1 MKNAHPIV
9 NATASGPV
17 GPDSTSLDESA
28 EPVIRLKVQKPLH
41 WEWELTTSADAL
53 PVIQLLDKDGRL
65 LVETTGRTAQRARGS
80 FKEGLRS
87 HEQFSVDESGTSS
100 RSKTEQTSSPST
112 SSASTCVATVI
123 QGNRNIDGFSSKFG
137 TCNFAPR
144 KSRSDINIKENRGS
158 KGKRHSSE
166 DPKTRKTKSEK
177 NVGEGVGFKNYSA
190 GDYLRQ
196 QIMDDLRTRSTIGKT
211 TEEIAK
217 NRCRKVKAYLRS
229 RSENLLSLVRE
240 EECSGGIED
249 RVEIGSRGRNL
260 ESRDLKRSDT
270 VDLETKRSS
279 RDSEA
284 MKPYLRTRSTMLW
297 NEPATMTNSE
307 TNEVERVVRKIK
319 DDMNE
324 EELVRIRA
332 FLREKIQ
339 RRMNMEQA
347 LVRAAVPETL
357 GNAGI
362 RKRYSDYVHE
372 GDRRNYRTRKVR
384 SETNILRFDPE
395 VLARERLKASKQ
407 SEKEKPTTSC
417 KESSEDSLFQRQLRN
432 YRRSRSEV
440 LREPSDNQPGQDDR
454 SQPQLKRQS
463 SSVERKKIYRK
474 TKSDV
479 LLGQAAAAAIN
490 ADNEQQF
497 KDLGNPPRRIKS
509 QENVER
515 SWREYKERKRSERL
529 HRGTGR
535 EVPEEDDF
543 MNKPRWKDLQ
553 RDLCSSRNC
562 KVCQNLRN
570 CVDPLHERDEKRISR
585 QEAEAAPTARR
596 DTVAKVPEDETSSNN
611 SGSRPGTSLQEN
623 YLLMDERD
631 TNGLRSPIV
640 GKIRA
645 KNRDDEIGINSPDFG
660 YNTILPK
667 SVLKDYR
674 ELYARS
680 NVKKSDT
687 FKIVDGSENPEEHTD
702 DCNSTINGSDGDLGY
717 LNGVGSLANKSNE
730 DITRDYFKRVY
741 ELLKRRQEEAR
752 RVANGSHEI
761 PTQGD
766 SSSSNYVE
774 EVQRRKHR
782 RRRKDK
788 SPQGEEVV
796 TVPSTSSTQEGWK
809 VQRLSVNGDSQ
820 QQSSNRR
827 RSCSNRSQL
836 QPVPV
841 SGGKRNRPAPPPPS
855 QPVSCRVSAKDQV
868 DSYFVDWPNKENT
881 PGNAVNRCED
891 NHQANHVF
899 GTIDESTMGSNLS
912 RHSGKGLTGRR
923 TQSSGNL
930 CDPKG
935 KLNSMGKILVP
946 CSSAQ
951 RERYKFC
958 GSLPNHLD
966 DKDDDQRDNNNM
978 SETSGSFGGTLP
990 HKKRS
995 LGVHFSDSGP
1005 TGTLD
1010 LVKHRSQDSL
1020 DENDPWRYQQ
1030 SDLDLV
1036 RCRHGNFDSVK
1047 RNRSADTVLVDS
1059 GRRYGRGV
1067 SSEDRCQRNSD
1078 LDLVGTLPK
1087 RKQDA
1092 RNSSGRSL
1100 GSNSSSSQ
1108 PCIVNTATAN
1118 VAAHVDDDDLLM
1130 KLMHKPDCEL
1140 LKHRQQFGKC
1150 PDLKLNKLMSGEP
1163 QDQGYA
1169 SERSPEDEHPPSLPG
1184 QPFPNVTPEN
1194 TFRVILQKSSRGLG
1208 LSVSGGGTA
1217 GPVRVKRLF
1226 PQQPAAMS
1234 NKLQIGDILL
1244 AANGVPLTGLT
1255 NYEALEVL
1263 RTTPSTVELVVC
1275 RLPGDSNVTPPGAPP
1290 PPPARRE
1297 PSSLRL
1303 LNPLPP
1309 LQIEPCGEFDIEMT
1323 KVGGSLGFTLRKVDS
1338 SALGHYVRALVREP
1352 ALSDGRIQPGDK
1364 IVAVDG
1370 APLSPMSH
1378 EEAVQLLR
1386 QCGPTVKLRLYR
1398 DLAQTP
1404 VSALSPTE
1412 PDHPLRPPRTSL
1424 RQEAVDML
1432 CDLAVRKLSP
1442 GTSSG
1447 SSSCKQQSPGASCN
1461 SPRRLRRLATRT
1473 PTAEMDQEISES
1485 KLHDVRTSSS
1495 TASQAETTSDS
1506 DQCSVRTQITNSQ
1519 ANTPATDIIIDPPP
1533 LYVVC
1538 DDDGDGDGDGTS
1550 RMTPCN
1556 ATVARPRF
1564 LDLSAPQGKP
1574 HFQFCSVDS
1583 DGEYPGE
1590 DVILAEAERSRL
1602 AEPSYNDDR
1611 SVTVLSS
1618 DEHDNDLPSEPAS
1631 MPPVLSSTSS
1641 TSTAAFSY
1649 KNPAYQSAN
1658 PACGGAVSDPAVPKS
1673 KATHSS
1679 DQDIPGKILGTDD
1692 PAGSKGLLKWKGV
1705 MFAPNDEVDQAA
1717 DHDQVDAGRDTT
1729 DSVVGA
1735 EDVKQDSEVFM
1746 VELTRGWNSRLGFS
1760 LQPEGNRT
1768 VISVVHPDSV
1778 AAKDGRLK
1786 QGDVLLMV
1794 NEESVEHM
1802 STADI
1807 IDLLRKIR
1815 GSIGITV
1822 MRKSKRENV
1831 T

>member
-9 NATASGPV
+9 RATTSSPV
-17 GPDSTSLDESA
+17 DRDSTGPGSESA
-28 EPVIRLKVQKPLH
+28 EPIIRLKLQKPLH

-80 FKEGLRS
+80 FKKGLKT
-87 HEQFSVDESGTSS
+87 HEQFPVDESRVNSTS
-100 RSKTEQTSSPST
+100 KEQTSSTPSV
-112 SSASTCVATVI
+112 SSTASLVTTPLPI
-123 QGNRNIDGFSSKFG
+123 NRNIDGFSTKFG
-137 TCNFAPR
+137 TCSFAPR
-144 KSRSDINIKENRGS
+144 KSRSDVNIKERRS
-158 KGKRHSSE
+158 KKRHLPALE
-166 DPKTRKTKSEK
+166 DSTMKTKIER
-177 NVGEGVGFKNYSA
+177 NVEGASAGNKKYSA

-196 QIMDDLRTRSTIGKT
+196 QIMNDLRTRNTIGRT
-211 TEEIAK
+211 PEEIAK
-217 NRCRKVKAYLRS
+217 DRCKKVKAYLRS
-229 RSENLLSLVRE
+229 QSETLLSLVRE
-240 EECSGGIED
+240 EEYDEYETKD
-249 RVEIGSRGRNL
+249 TRIGSSEKSPG
-260 ESRDLKRSDT
+260 SRSSNKSDT
-270 VDLETKRSS
+270 LN
-279 RDSEA
+279 SEEKNPNGGDKKT
-284 MKPYLRTRSTMLW
+284 KPYLRTRSTIIPTEDSTKNNFKP
-297 NEPATMTNSE
+297 NEGDRT
-307 TNEVERVVRKIK
+307 VCGQIK
-319 DDMNE
+319 NDMNE
-324 EELVRIRA
+324 EELTKIRT

-347 LVRAAVPETL
+347 RSRSAVNTDIPESVE
-357 GNAGI
+357 NARI
-362 RKRYSDYVHE
+362 RKRYSDYNY
-372 GDRRNYRTRKVR
+372 DRENYRTRKVR
-384 SETNILRFDPE
+384 SETSILRFDPE
-395 VLARERLKASKQ
+395 MLEREKLKLDKQ
-407 SEKEKPTTSC
+407 VEMEKSTNCREL
-417 KESSEDSLFQRQLRN
+417 EDSQLQRQPRN
-432 YRRSRSEV
+432 YRRSRSEALV
-440 LREPSDNQPGQDDR
+440 EALELNNRPKSQVKRE
-454 SQPQLKRQS
+454 S
-463 SSVERKKIYRK
+463 SSLDRRKFYCK
-474 TKSDV
+474 TKNDILQRQEEAMPAVSV
-479 LLGQAAAAAIN
+479 ENLPN
-490 ADNEQQF
+490 S
-497 KDLGNPPRRIKS
+497 PRRMKS

-515 SWREYKERKRSERL
+515 SWREYKERKRSEKYR
-529 HRGTGR
+529 R
-535 EVPEEDDF
+535 ESERELPEEDF
-543 MNKPRWKDLQ
+543 MSKPRWKDLQ

-562 KVCQNLRN
+562 KICQNLKN
-570 CVDPLHERDEKRISR
+570 CVNPLDEKSR
-585 QEAEAAPTARR
+585 EKSEELLMGKKAANFL
-596 DTVAKVPEDETSSNN
+596 EDKTSTN
-611 SGSRPGTSLQEN
+611 RPDTSLQEN
-623 YLLMDERD
+623 YLLLEKKNADCSQSSIIPEIQ
-631 TNGLRSPIV
+631 L
-640 GKIRA
+640 
-645 KNRDDEIGINSPDFG
+645 KNRDNNIGSVSALNINSSN
-660 YNTILPK
+660 YEHNMNSSK
-667 SVLKDYR
+667 SAFKNYR
-674 ELYARS
+674 ELYPRS

-687 FKIVDGSENPEEHTD
+687 FKIVDGSEELKEHV
-702 DCNSTINGSDGDLGY
+702 NGSDMKINDGNGSDSDFGY
-717 LNGVGSLANKSNE
+717 LNGEGSLANKSNE
-730 DITRDYFKRVY
+730 DITKDYFKRVY
-741 ELLKRRQEEAR
+741 ELLKKRQEEMRKSANEAR
-752 RVANGSHEI
+752 EFPGRE
-761 PTQGD
+761 D

-774 EVQRRKHR
+774 EIQKKRHRRKK
-782 RRRKDK
+782 KDK
-788 SPQGEEVV
+788 NSQGEEVV
-796 TVPSTSSTQEGWK
+796 TVPSTSNDQESWK
-809 VQRLSVNGDSQ
+809 VQRISVNGESP
-820 QQSSNRR
+820 QSSNRR
-827 RSCSNRSQL
+827 RGYSRSQL
-836 QPVPV
+836 QPVV
-841 SGGKRNRPAPPPPS
+841 SGGKRNRLASSPPT
-855 QPVSCRVSAKDQV
+855 QPISYRVNVKDQL
-868 DSYFVDWPNKENT
+868 DKYFDWPNKENT
-881 PGNAVNRCED
+881 PGNAINRRED
-891 NHQANHVF
+891 DQRQANRVQE
-899 GTIDESTMGSNLS
+899 IEESTMGSNLS
-912 RHSGKGLTGRR
+912 RHNGKGLTGRR

-930 CDPKG
+930 CEPKG

-966 DKDDDQRDNNNM
+966 DKDVLDDDQRDNNNIM
-978 SETSGSFGGTLP
+978 SDTIGGNFGGTLP

-995 LGVHFSDSGP
+995 LGVHFSDSEP

-1010 LVKHRSQDSL
+1010 LVKHRSQDSF

-1047 RNRSADTVLVDS
+1047 RNRSADTVVVDS
-1059 GRRYGRGV
+1059 GRKYGRSV
-1067 SSEDRCQRNSD
+1067 ALEDRCHRNSD

-1100 GSNSSSSQ
+1100 ESNSSSQ
-1108 PCIVNTATAN
+1108 PCIVNATDN
-1118 VAAHVDDDDLLM
+1118 DDLLM
-1130 KLMHKPDCEL
+1130 KIVHKPDCEL

-1150 PDLKLNKLMSGEP
+1150 VDLKLSKLTSGEP

-1184 QPFPNVTPEN
+1184 QPFPSVTPES
-1194 TFRVILQKSSRGLG
+1194 TFRVTLQKSSRGLG

-1226 PQQPAAMS
+1226 PQQPAALS
-1234 NKLQIGDILL
+1234 NKLQTGDILL
-1244 AANGVPLTGLT
+1244 AANGIPLTGLT

-1263 RTTPSTVELVVC
+1263 RTTPNTVELVVC

-1323 KVGGSLGFTLRKVDS
+1323 KVGGSLGFTLRKADS

-1352 ALSDGRIQPGDK
+1352 ALSDGRIRPGDK
-1364 IVAVDG
+1364 IVAVDD

-1447 SSSCKQQSPGASCN
+1447 SSICKQQSPGASCN

-1473 PTAEMDQEISES
+1473 STAETNQETPES
-1485 KLHDVRTSSS
+1485 KLHDVQTTSS
-1495 TASQAETTSDS
+1495 TASQAETASDS
-1506 DQCSVRTQITNSQ
+1506 DQCSVKTQITNSQ
-1519 ANTPATDIIIDPPP
+1519 ANTPATDIIDPPP
-1533 LYVVC
+1533 LYDIY
-1538 DDDGDGDGDGTS
+1538 DDNDDEMSKPGS
-1550 RMTPCN
+1550 NN
-1556 ATVARPRF
+1556 AAAERPSF
-1564 LDLSAPQGKP
+1564 LDLTAPQGKP

-1583 DGEYPGE
+1583 DSEYPGDS
-1590 DVILAEAERSRL
+1590 DVILAEAERGRL
-1602 AEPSYNDDR
+1602 AEPNYSNDR
-1611 SVTVLSS
+1611 SVTVMSS

-1631 MPPVLSSTSS
+1631 MPPMLSSTSS

-1649 KNPAYQSAN
+1649 NNPAYQSAN
-1658 PACGGAVSDPAVPKS
+1658 PACGSAVSDPAGPKN
-1673 KATHSS
+1673 KTTHSS

-1692 PAGSKGLLKWKGV
+1692 PGGSKGLLKWKGV
-1705 MFAPNDEVDQAA
+1705 MFAPNDEVDTE
-1717 DHDQVDAGRDTT
+1717 HDPEEAGKDTT
-1729 DSVVGA
+1729 DSVALA
-1735 EDVKQDSEVFM
+1735 EDLEQGSEVFM

-1760 LQPEGNRT
+1760 LQPEGNCT

-1778 AAKDGRLK
+1778 AAKDGRLR

-1822 MRKSKRENV
+1822 MRRSKRDNI

>member
-1 MKNAHPIV
+1 MKNAHPTV
-9 NATASGPV
+9 SATTSSPV
-17 GPDSTSLDESA
+17 GPDSTELAESA
-28 EPVIRLKVQKPLH
+28 EPIIRLKLQKPLH

-80 FKEGLRS
+80 FKEGLRT
-87 HEQFSVDESGTSS
+87 HEQFPVDESRASS
-100 RSKTEQTSSPST
+100 RSKEQTSSPST
-112 SSASTCVATVI
+112 SSTASSFVVTPF
-123 QGNRNIDGFSSKFG
+123 QSNRNIDGFSSKFG

-144 KSRSDINIKENRGS
+144 KSRSDISINKEGRGR
-158 KGKRHSSE
+158 KRHSSTVE
-166 DPKTRKTKSEK
+166 DPTMKAKLER
-177 NVGEGVGFKNYSA
+177 NVEEAATEFKRYSV

-196 QIMDDLRTRSTIGKT
+196 QIMNDLCTSRNTIGRT
-211 TEEIAK
+211 ADEIAK
-217 NRCRKVKAYLRS
+217 DRCRKVKAYLRS
-229 RSENLLSLVRE
+229 QSESLLSLVRE
-240 EECSGGIED
+240 EECSGGET
-249 RVEIGSRGRNL
+249 VGPTERNL
-260 ESRDLKRSDT
+260 GGCDSKRNNT
-270 VDLETKRSS
+270 VNNSEETKNSNEENKRARS
-279 RDSEA
+279 
-284 MKPYLRTRSTMLW
+284 YLRTRSALIPTENSAKESARP
-297 NEPATMTNSE
+297 NEENG
-307 TNEVERVVRKIK
+307 VIRRIK
-319 DDMNE
+319 DDTKE
-324 EELVRIRA
+324 EELARTRA
-332 FLREKIQ
+332 YLREKIQ

-347 LVRAAVPETL
+347 RSRLTVRPGVPDAEIEKS
-357 GNAGI
+357 GI
-362 RKRYSDYVHE
+362 RKRYSDYSHE
-372 GDRRNYRTRKVR
+372 ENQKNYRTRKVR
-384 SETNILRFDPE
+384 SETSILRFNPE
-395 VLARERLKASKQ
+395 VIEREKLKSNRQ
-407 SEKEKPTTSC
+407 SEKERLTNC
-417 KESSEDSLFQRQLRN
+417 RESAEEFQVQRKSRN
-432 YRRSRSEV
+432 YRRSRSEALV
-440 LREPSDNQPGQDDR
+440 QASELDNR
-454 SQPQLKRQS
+454 SKPQLRRES
-463 SSVERKKIYRK
+463 SSLDRRKVYRK

-479 LLGQAAAAAIN
+479 LLGQMAMAAAN
-490 ADNEQQF
+490 GNSV
-497 KDLGNPPRRIKS
+497 KDLANPLRHIRS
-509 QENVER
+509 QENVEE

-529 HRGTGR
+529 RRESGR
-535 EVPEEDDF
+535 EVPEEDF
-543 MNKPRWKDLQ
+543 MSKPRWKDLQ
-553 RDLCSSRNC
+553 RDLCGSRNC

-570 CVDPLHERDEKRISR
+570 CVDPFYDRSEKNR
-585 QEAEAAPTARR
+585 QEDEEMLTRKEVTAKLLENEASPT
-596 DTVAKVPEDETSSNN
+596 NN
-611 SGSRPGTSLQEN
+611 SRPSTSLQEN
-623 YLLMDERD
+623 YLLVGQKN
-631 TNGLRSPIV
+631 TNGCQSPIIA
-640 GKIRA
+640 KIQV
-645 KNRDDEIGINSPDFG
+645 KNRGKDIGSVSALNVNSPDFG
-660 YNTILPK
+660 YNSIPSK
-667 SVLKDYR
+667 SSFKDYR

-687 FKIVDGSENPEEHTD
+687 FKIVDGSEDLEEERAND
-702 DCNSTINGSDGDLGY
+702 SDSRINGDDGSDSNFGY
-717 LNGVGSLANKSNE
+717 LNGKISLANKSNE
-730 DITRDYFKRVY
+730 DITKDYFKRVY
-741 ELLKRRQEEAR
+741 ELLKRKQEEKPADE
-752 RVANGSHEI
+752 SHESL
-761 PTQGD
+761 GHDD

-774 EVQRRKHR
+774 EIQKKKHHRRK
-782 RRRKDK
+782 KDK
-788 SPQGEEVV
+788 SPQGEEVA
-796 TVPSTSSTQEGWK
+796 TVPSTSNGQESWK
-809 VQRLSVNGDSQ
+809 AQRLAVNGESP
-820 QQSSNRR
+820 QSSNRR
-827 RSCSNRSQL
+827 RGCRPQL
-836 QPVPV
+836 QPVV

-855 QPVSCRVSAKDQV
+855 QPISYRVNAKDQIER
-868 DSYFVDWPNKENT
+868 YFDWPNKENT
-881 PGNAVNRCED
+881 PGNAVNHREND
-891 NHQANHVF
+891 QTNEIQVTEEA
-899 GTIDESTMGSNLS
+899 IMGSNLS
-912 RHSGKGLTGRR
+912 RHNGKGLTGRR

-951 RERYKFC
+951 RESRYKFC

-966 DKDDDQRDNNNM
+966 DKDTLDDDERDNNNVS
-978 SETSGSFGGTLP
+978 SENVGGNFGTLP

-995 LGVHFSDSGP
+995 LGVHFSDSEP

-1036 RCRHGNFDSVK
+1036 RTRHGTSFDSVK
-1047 RNRSADTVLVDS
+1047 RNRSADTVLVGS
-1059 GRRYGRGV
+1059 GRRYGGRGV
-1067 SSEDRCQRNSD
+1067 SSSEDNRGQRNSD

-1087 RKQDA
+1087 RKQDP

-1100 GSNSSSSQ
+1100 QSNSSSSQ
-1108 PCIVNTATAN
+1108 PCITINN
-1118 VAAHVDDDDLLM
+1118 VDDDLLM
-1130 KLMHKPDCEL
+1130 KMVHKPDCEL
-1140 LKHRQQFGKC
+1140 LKHRQQLGGKC
-1150 PDLKLNKLMSGEP
+1150 VDLKLSKLQSGEP

-1194 TFRVILQKSSRGLG
+1194 TFRVTLQKSSRGLG

-1226 PQQPAAMS
+1226 PQQPAALS
-1234 NKLQIGDILL
+1234 NKLQTGDILL
-1244 AANGVPLTGLT
+1244 AANGIPLTGLT

-1297 PSSLRL
+1297 PPPPLRL

-1323 KVGGSLGFTLRKVDS
+1323 KVGGSLGFTLRKADS

-1352 ALSDGRIQPGDK
+1352 ALSDGRIRPGDK

-1461 SPRRLRRLATRT
+1461 SPRRLRRLGTRT
-1473 PTAEMDQEISES
+1473 PTAETDQETPES
-1485 KLHDVRTSSS
+1485 KLQTTSS

-1519 ANTPATDIIIDPPP
+1519 ANTPATDIIDPPA
-1533 LYVVC
+1533 LYVIHDDDVYDDDDD
-1538 DDDGDGDGDGTS
+1538 DDDGNVKS
-1550 RMTPCN
+1550 KSMSN
-1556 ATVARPRF
+1556 SAVARPRF

-1583 DGEYPGE
+1583 DGEYPPDS
-1590 DVILAEAERSRL
+1590 DVILAEAERGRL
-1602 AEPSYNDDR
+1602 AEPSYDDDR

-1618 DEHDNDLPSEPAS
+1618 DEHDNNLPSEPAS

-1641 TSTAAFSY
+1641 TSTAFSY

-1658 PACGGAVSDPAVPKS
+1658 PACGSAGSDPAGTKS

-1692 PAGSKGLLKWKGV
+1692 PGGSKGLLKWKGV
-1705 MFAPNDEVDQAA
+1705 MFAPNDEVDQ
-1717 DHDQVDAGRDTT
+1717 DIEHDQEEDGRDTT
-1729 DSVVGA
+1729 DSVARNENFEQG
-1735 EDVKQDSEVFM
+1735 SEVFM

-1822 MRKSKRENV
+1822 MRKSKQDNI

>member
-9 NATASGPV
+9 SATTSSPV
-17 GPDSTSLDESA
+17 GPDSTGLGEPA
-28 EPVIRLKVQKPLH
+28 EPIIRLKLQKPLH

-80 FKEGLRS
+80 FKEGLKT
-87 HEQFSVDESGTSS
+87 HEQYPVDESRSS
-100 RSKTEQTSSPST
+100 SKSKERTSSPST
-112 SSASTCVATVI
+112 SSASFVVTPF
-123 QGNRNIDGFSSKFG
+123 QSNRNIDGFSSKFG

-144 KSRSDINIKENRGS
+144 KSRSDVNIKEGQRGKKKVEDRDKEGRTS
-158 KGKRHSSE
+158 KKRHSSTVE
-166 DPKTRKTKSEK
+166 DPTMKAKLERNIE
-177 NVGEGVGFKNYSA
+177 EAAGFKTYSA

-196 QIMDDLRTRSTIGKT
+196 QIVNDLRTRNTVGRT
-211 TEEIAK
+211 PDEIAK
-217 NRCRKVKAYLRS
+217 DRCRKVKAYLRS
-229 RSENLLSLVRE
+229 QSESLLSLVRE
-240 EECSGGIED
+240 EEYSGNETKDTIEQN
-249 RVEIGSRGRNL
+249 EKNL
-260 ESRDLKRSDT
+260 ENHNLKRSNT
-270 VDLETKRSS
+270 VN
-279 RDSEA
+279 SEC
-284 MKPYLRTRSTMLW
+284 KNSNGENKKVKSYLRTRNALIPTENLTKESSKP
-297 NEPATMTNSE
+297 NEE
-307 TNEVERVVRKIK
+307 DRIIRKIK

-339 RRMNMEQA
+339 RRMNMEETCSRLA
-347 LVRAAVPETL
+347 VRAGVSEPIEK
-357 GNAGI
+357 AGI
-362 RKRYSDYVHE
+362 RKRYSDYSHE
-372 GDRRNYRTRKVR
+372 ENQKSYRTRKVR
-384 SETNILRFDPE
+384 SETSILRFNPE
-395 VLARERLKASKQ
+395 VIEREKLKSNRQ
-407 SEKEKPTTSC
+407 TEKEKPMNC
-417 KESSEDSLFQRQLRN
+417 RESSEDSQLQRQSRN
-432 YRRSRSEV
+432 YRRSKSDALV
-440 LREPSDNQPGQDDR
+440 QALEPENRLKS
-454 SQPQLKRQS
+454 QLKRETS
-463 SSVERKKIYRK
+463 SSLDRRKVYRK

-479 LLGQAAAAAIN
+479 LLGQMTAMVAN
-490 ADNEQQF
+490 ADSA
-497 KDLGNPPRRIKS
+497 KGLANPLRHIKS
-509 QENVER
+509 QENVEK
-515 SWREYKERKRSERL
+515 SWREYKERKRNERL
-529 HRGTGR
+529 RRESER
-535 EVPEEDDF
+535 EVPEEDF
-543 MNKPRWKDLQ
+543 MSKPRWKDLQ
-553 RDLCSSRNC
+553 RDLCSSRTC

-570 CVDPLHERDEKRISR
+570 CVDPFYDRSEKIR
-585 QEAEAAPTARR
+585 QENEELLTKKGAA
-596 DTVAKVPEDETSSNN
+596 VKVSEGDASSTN
-611 SGSRPGTSLQEN
+611 GSRPGTSLQEN
-623 YLLMDERD
+623 YLLVGQKKTNERQ
-631 TNGLRSPIV
+631 SPIIA
-640 GKIRA
+640 KIQV
-645 KNRDDEIGINSPDFG
+645 KNRGNDISSVSALNVNSPDFG
-660 YNTILPK
+660 YNSIPSK
-667 SVLKDYR
+667 NIFKDYR
-674 ELYARS
+674 ELYTRS

-687 FKIVDGSENPEEHTD
+687 FKIVDGSEDLEERAND
-702 DCNSTINGSDGDLGY
+702 SDSKINGIDGSDSDFGY
-717 LNGVGSLANKSNE
+717 LNGKTSLINKSNE
-730 DITRDYFKRVY
+730 DITKDYFKRVY
-741 ELLKRRQEEAR
+741 ELLKRRQDEMKKP
-752 RVANGSHEI
+752 ANENHEFLDFD
-761 PTQGD
+761 D
-766 SSSSNYVE
+766 SSSSNYIE
-774 EVQRRKHR
+774 EKKKSR
-782 RRRKDK
+782 RRRKDE

-796 TVPSTSSTQEGWK
+796 TVPSTSNGQESWK
-809 VQRLSVNGDSQ
+809 AQRLSVNGESP
-820 QQSSNRR
+820 QSSHHRR
-827 RSCSNRSQL
+827 GCRPQL
-836 QPVPV
+836 QPVV
-841 SGGKRNRPAPPPPS
+841 SGGKRNRPPPPP
-855 QPVSCRVSAKDQV
+855 QPISYKVNAKDGI
-868 DSYFVDWPNKENT
+868 DRYFDWPNKENT
-881 PGNAVNRCED
+881 PGNAVNCCED
-891 NHQANHVF
+891 DHQTNQLQA
-899 GTIDESTMGSNLS
+899 TEEAIMGSNLS
-912 RHSGKGLTGRR
+912 RHNGKGLTGRR

-966 DKDDDQRDNNNM
+966 DKDALDDDRGDNNNIS
-978 SETSGSFGGTLP
+978 SENVGGNFGGTLP

-1036 RCRHGNFDSVK
+1036 RTRHGNFDSVK

-1059 GRRYGRGV
+1059 GRRYGGRGV
-1067 SSEDRCQRNSD
+1067 SSEDRCHRNSD

-1100 GSNSSSSQ
+1100 QSNSSSSQ
-1108 PCIVNTATAN
+1108 PCIMNATTDVN
-1118 VAAHVDDDDLLM
+1118 DELLM
-1130 KLMHKPDCEL
+1130 KMVHKPDCEL
-1140 LKHRQQFGKC
+1140 LKHRQQLGKC
-1150 PDLKLNKLMSGEP
+1150 VDLKLSKLSGEP

-1184 QPFPNVTPEN
+1184 QPFPNVTLES
-1194 TFRVILQKSSRGLG
+1194 TFQVTLQKSSRGLG

-1217 GPVRVKRLF
+1217 GPIRVKRLF
-1226 PQQPAAMS
+1226 PQQPAALS
-1234 NKLQIGDILL
+1234 NKLQTGDILL
-1244 AANGVPLTGLT
+1244 AANGRPLTGLT

-1263 RTTPSTVELVVC
+1263 RMTPSTVELVVC

-1323 KVGGSLGFTLRKVDS
+1323 KVGGSLGFTLRKADS

-1352 ALSDGRIQPGDK
+1352 ALSDGRIRPGDK

-1442 GTSSG
+1442 GASSG

-1473 PTAEMDQEISES
+1473 PTAETDREIPES
-1485 KLHDVRTSSS
+1485 KLHDVQTTSS

-1519 ANTPATDIIIDPPP
+1519 ANTPATDIIDPPP
-1533 LYVVC
+1533 LYDIYC
-1538 DDDGDGDGDGTS
+1538 DVDDESKTTS
-1550 RMTPCN
+1550 NN
-1556 ATVARPRF
+1556 AAARPRF
-1564 LDLSAPQGKP
+1564 LDLSAPQG
-1574 HFQFCSVDS
+1574 
-1583 DGEYPGE
+1583 DG
-1590 DVILAEAERSRL
+1590 DVILAEAECGRL
-1602 AEPSYNDDR
+1602 AEPSYDDDR

-1658 PACGGAVSDPAVPKS
+1658 PACGSAGSDPAGTKS
-1673 KATHSS
+1673 KATYSS
-1679 DQDIPGKILGTDD
+1679 DQDIPGKVLGTDD
-1692 PAGSKGLLKWKGV
+1692 PGGSKGLLKWKGV
-1705 MFAPNDEVDQAA
+1705 MFAPNDEVDQDAE
-1717 DHDQVDAGRDTT
+1717 HDQEEAGKDTT
-1729 DSVVGA
+1729 DTVA
-1735 EDVKQDSEVFM
+1735 PIEDVEQGSEVFM

-1768 VISVVHPDSV
+1768 VISVVHRDSV

-1822 MRKSKRENV
+1822 MRKSKRSNV

>member
-9 NATASGPV
+9 SARTSSPV
-17 GPDSTSLDESA
+17 GPDSTGLG
-28 EPVIRLKVQKPLH
+28 EPVEPIIRLKLQKPLH

-53 PVIQLLDKDGRL
+53 PVIQLLDKNGRL

-80 FKEGLRS
+80 FREGLRT
-87 HEQFSVDESGTSS
+87 HEQFPVDESRASS
-100 RSKTEQTSSPST
+100 KSKEQTSSPST
-112 SSASTCVATVI
+112 SSTASSFVATAM
-123 QGNRNIDGFSSKFG
+123 QGNRNFDGFSNKFG

-144 KSRSDINIKENRGS
+144 KSRSDVNIKEGRGR
-158 KGKRHSSE
+158 KKHSVVE
-166 DPKTRKTKSEK
+166 DATMKTKDER
-177 NVGEGVGFKNYSA
+177 NIEEATTAFKIYSA

-196 QIMDDLRTRSTIGKT
+196 QIMDELHTRSTIGQT
-211 TEEIAK
+211 PEEIAK

-229 RSENLLSLVRE
+229 QSESLLSLVRE
-240 EECSGGIED
+240 EDCDGDEAKN
-249 RVEIGSRGRNL
+249 VKIGSNGKTAR
-260 ESRDLKRSDT
+260 SRSLKRNDT
-270 VDLETKRSS
+270 TSS
-279 RDSEA
+279 EKKNLNEENRKVKSYLQTRTTIISPDNSAKESS
-284 MKPYLRTRSTMLW
+284 KP
-297 NEPATMTNSE
+297 NEEND
-307 TNEVERVVRKIK
+307 RVVRKIK

-324 EELVRIRA
+324 EELTRIRA
-332 FLREKIQ
+332 FLRDKIQ
-339 RRMNMEQA
+339 QRMNMEQA
-347 LVRAAVPETL
+347 RSRSAVRTGASEIVE
-357 GNAGI
+357 NGI
-362 RKRYSDYVHE
+362 KKRYSDYSHE
-372 GDRRNYRTRKVR
+372 DNRKNYKTRKVR
-384 SETNILRFDPE
+384 SETSILRFDPE
-395 VLARERLKASKQ
+395 VLERERLKSGKQ
-407 SEKEKPTTSC
+407 LEKEKSNC
-417 KESSEDSLFQRQLRN
+417 RGSSEDSQLQRQSRN

-440 LREPSDNQPGQDDR
+440 LVEALEPDDQAK
-454 SQPQLKRQS
+454 SQLKRAS
-463 SSVERKKIYRK
+463 SSLEKRKLYRK

-479 LLGQAAAAAIN
+479 LLGQAAAAAMTT
-490 ADNEQQF
+490 AAGSAESTKVLF
-497 KDLGNPPRRIKS
+497 NPPRRIKS

-529 HRGTGR
+529 RR
-535 EVPEEDDF
+535 ESEREAPEEDDF
-543 MNKPRWKDLQ
+543 MSKPRWKDLQ

-562 KVCQNLRN
+562 KICQNLRN
-570 CVDPLHERDEKRISR
+570 CMDPFHERDENSHQKSEELSTRNGTAVKFSEEEISS
-585 QEAEAAPTARR
+585 T
-596 DTVAKVPEDETSSNN
+596 N
-611 SGSRPGTSLQEN
+611 SSRPGTSLQEN
-623 YLLMDERD
+623 YLLVVEGDADKSPVIAKIQARD
-631 TNGLRSPIV
+631 RGNGV
-640 GKIRA
+640 GGVSA
-645 KNRDDEIGINSPDFG
+645 VSINSPDFG
-660 YNTILPK
+660 YNSIPSK
-667 SVLKDYR
+667 NAFKDYR

-687 FKIVDGSENPEEHTD
+687 FKIVDGSEDLEERAND
-702 DCNSTINGSDGDLGY
+702 SDSKINGGVGSDSDLGY
-717 LNGVGSLANKSNE
+717 LNGEGSLANKSNE

-741 ELLKRRQEEAR
+741 ELLKRRQEEVR
-752 RVANGSHEI
+752 KSTNGSHEF
-761 PTQGD
+761 PNHDD

-774 EVQRRKHR
+774 EMQTKRQRRRK
-782 RRRKDK
+782 KDK

-796 TVPSTSSTQEGWK
+796 TVPSTSSSQEAWK
-809 VQRLSVNGDSQ
+809 VQRLSVNNESP
-820 QQSSNRR
+820 QSSNRR
-827 RSCSNRSQL
+827 RGCSRPQL
-836 QPVPV
+836 QPVV
-841 SGGKRNRPAPPPPS
+841 SGGKRNRPAPPPPL
-855 QPVSCRVSAKDQV
+855 QLISCKVNAKNQV
-868 DSYFVDWPNKENT
+868 DRYFDWPNKENT
-881 PGNAVNRCED
+881 PGNAVNRLEED
-891 NHQANHVF
+891 QQANQVQ
-899 GTIDESTMGSNLS
+899 TTEESTMGSNLS
-912 RHSGKGLTGRR
+912 RHNGKGLTGRR

-966 DKDDDQRDNNNM
+966 DKDVLDDDQGDNNNVM
-978 SETSGSFGGTLP
+978 SDNVGGNFGTLP

-1067 SSEDRCQRNSD
+1067 SLEDRCHRNSD

-1087 RKQDA
+1087 RKPDA
-1092 RNSSGRSL
+1092 RNSSGRSFQ
-1100 GSNSSSSQ
+1100 SNSSSSQ
-1108 PCIVNTATAN
+1108 PCIVNTTSAN
-1118 VAAHVDDDDLLM
+1118 DNDDLLM
-1130 KLMHKPDCEL
+1130 KIVHKPDCEL

-1150 PDLKLNKLMSGEP
+1150 VDLKLSKLASGEP

-1184 QPFPNVTPEN
+1184 QPFPSVTPES
-1194 TFRVILQKSSRGLG
+1194 TFRVTLQKSSRGLG

-1226 PQQPAAMS
+1226 PQQPAALS

-1244 AANGVPLTGLT
+1244 AANGTPLTGLT

-1275 RLPGDSNVTPPGAPP
+1275 RLPGDSNVTPPGEPP

-1297 PSSLRL
+1297 PPPPLRI

-1323 KVGGSLGFTLRKVDS
+1323 KVDGSLGFTLRKADS
-1338 SALGHYVRALVREP
+1338 SALGHYVRALKREP
-1352 ALSDGRIQPGDK
+1352 ALSDGRIKPGDK

-1412 PDHPLRPPRTSL
+1412 PDHPLRKPRSL

-1473 PTAEMDQEISES
+1473 PTAETDQETSES
-1485 KLHDVRTSSS
+1485 KLHDVQMTSS
-1495 TASQAETTSDS
+1495 TVSQAETTSDS

-1519 ANTPATDIIIDPPP
+1519 ANTPGADIIDPPP

-1538 DDDGDGDGDGTS
+1538 DDDDDESKTN
-1550 RMTPCN
+1550 N
-1556 ATVARPRF
+1556 AARPRF

-1583 DGEYPGE
+1583 DSEYPGDG
-1590 DVILAEAERSRL
+1590 DVILAEAERGRL
-1602 AEPSYNDDR
+1602 AEPSYGEDR
-1611 SVTVLSS
+1611 SVTMLSS

-1631 MPPVLSSTSS
+1631 MPLMLSSTSS

-1658 PACGGAVSDPAVPKS
+1658 PACGGVASDATGSKS
-1673 KATHSS
+1673 KITHSS

-1692 PAGSKGLLKWKGV
+1692 PGGSKGLLKWKGV
-1705 MFAPNDEVDQAA
+1705 MFAPNDEVDQETE
-1717 DHDQVDAGRDTT
+1717 HDQEKLGKDTT
-1729 DSVVGA
+1729 DSVA
-1735 EDVKQDSEVFM
+1735 PTEDIEQGSEVFM

-1794 NEESVEHM
+1794 NEDSVEHM

-1822 MRKSKRENV
+1822 MRRSKRDNV

>member
-9 NATASGPV
+9 SATTSSPV
-17 GPDSTSLDESA
+17 GPDSTDLGEPA
-28 EPVIRLKVQKPLH
+28 EPIIRLKLQKPLH

-53 PVIQLLDKDGRL
+53 PVIQLLDKNGRL
-65 LVETTGRTAQRARGS
+65 LVETTGRTAQRAKGS
-80 FKEGLRS
+80 FKEGLRT
-87 HEQFSVDESGTSS
+87 HEQFPVDESRASS
-100 RSKTEQTSSPST
+100 RSKDQTSSSSTPST
-112 SSASTCVATVI
+112 AFVVTPFQS
-123 QGNRNIDGFSSKFG
+123 NRNIDGFSSKFG

-144 KSRSDINIKENRGS
+144 KSRSDVNIKEGRG
-158 KGKRHSSE
+158 KKRHSSTVE
-166 DPKTRKTKSEK
+166 DPTMKAKLEKSIEEAATGHK
-177 NVGEGVGFKNYSA
+177 RYSA

-196 QIMDDLRTRSTIGKT
+196 QIMNDLRTRSTFGRT
-211 TEEIAK
+211 PDEVAK
-217 NRCRKVKAYLRS
+217 DRCRKVKAYLRS
-229 RSENLLSLVRE
+229 QSESLLSLVRE
-240 EECSGGIED
+240 EEYSGNEAKDTNGPNEKSLQDRNVKRNNTGNSAEKNSNGENRKVRSYLRARSALIPTKDSESLEPSEED
-249 RVEIGSRGRNL
+249 RVIG
-260 ESRDLKRSDT
+260 
-270 VDLETKRSS
+270 
-279 RDSEA
+279 
-284 MKPYLRTRSTMLW
+284 
-297 NEPATMTNSE
+297 
-307 TNEVERVVRKIK
+307 KIK

-324 EELVRIRA
+324 EELARIRA

-347 LVRAAVPETL
+347 CSKLAVRANVPETVEK
-357 GNAGI
+357 AGI
-362 RKRYSDYVHE
+362 RKRYSDYSHE
-372 GDRRNYRTRKVR
+372 ENQRNYRTRKVR
-384 SETNILRFDPE
+384 SETSILRFNPE
-395 VLARERLKASKQ
+395 VIEREKLKANKQ
-407 SEKEKPTTSC
+407 LEKERSINC
-417 KESSEDSLFQRQLRN
+417 KGSSEDSQLQRQSRN
-432 YRRSRSEV
+432 YRRSRSEALV
-440 LREPSDNQPGQDDR
+440 QASEPDNR
-454 SQPQLKRQS
+454 SKLQLKRES
-463 SSVERKKIYRK
+463 SSLDRRKVYRK

-479 LLGQAAAAAIN
+479 LLGQMTTVAANVDSAG
-490 ADNEQQF
+490 
-497 KDLGNPPRRIKS
+497 DLANPLRHIKS
-509 QENVER
+509 QENVDK

-529 HRGTGR
+529 RRESER
-535 EVPEEDDF
+535 EVPEEDF
-543 MNKPRWKDLQ
+543 MSKPRWKDLQ
-553 RDLCSSRNC
+553 RDLCFSRDC
-562 KVCQNLRN
+562 KVCQNSRN
-570 CVDPLHERDEKRISR
+570 CVDPLRDRDEQTR
-585 QEAEAAPTARR
+585 QENEEPLMRKGA
-596 DTVAKVPEDETSSNN
+596 VAKVSEDETSSTN
-611 SGSRPGTSLQEN
+611 GSRPGTSLQEN
-623 YLLMDERD
+623 YLLVGQKNESGRQ
-631 TNGLRSPIV
+631 SPTIA
-640 GKIRA
+640 KIQV
-645 KNRDDEIGINSPDFG
+645 KNRGNDIGTASALNVNSPDFG
-660 YNTILPK
+660 YNSIP
-667 SVLKDYR
+667 SRSAFKDYR

-687 FKIVDGSENPEEHTD
+687 FKIVDGSEDLEERAND
-702 DCNSTINGSDGDLGY
+702 SKISGVDGSDSDFGY
-717 LNGVGSLANKSNE
+717 LNGKISLANKSNE
-730 DITRDYFKRVY
+730 DITKDYFRRVY
-741 ELLKRRQEEAR
+741 ELLKRRQEETTKST
-752 RVANGSHEI
+752 NGGHEF
-761 PTQGD
+761 PGHDDFST
-766 SSSSNYVE
+766 SNCVE
-774 EVQRRKHR
+774 ETQKKRNRRRK
-782 RRRKDK
+782 KDK

-796 TVPSTSSTQEGWK
+796 TVPSTSNGQESWK
-809 VQRLSVNGDSQ
+809 TQRLSVNGESP
-820 QQSSNRR
+820 QSNNRR
-827 RSCSNRSQL
+827 RPQL
-836 QPVPV
+836 QPVV

-855 QPVSCRVSAKDQV
+855 QPTSCRVNAKDRI
-868 DSYFVDWPNKENT
+868 DRYFDWPNKENT
-881 PGNAVNRCED
+881 PGNAVNCREED
-891 NHQANHVF
+891 QQTNQIQV
-899 GTIDESTMGSNLS
+899 TEESIMGSNLS
-912 RHSGKGLTGRR
+912 RHNGKGLTGRR

-966 DKDDDQRDNNNM
+966 DKDTLDDDRRDNNNVS
-978 SETSGSFGGTLP
+978 SENVGGNFGGTLP

-1036 RCRHGNFDSVK
+1036 RTRHGNFDTVK
-1047 RNRSADTVLVDS
+1047 RNRSADTVLADS
-1059 GRRYGRGV
+1059 GRRYGGRGV
-1067 SSEDRCQRNSD
+1067 SSEDRSHRNSD

-1092 RNSSGRSL
+1092 RNSSGRSM

-1108 PCIVNTATAN
+1108 PCVTN
-1118 VAAHVDDDDLLM
+1118 VPGVGDDLLM
-1130 KLMHKPDCEL
+1130 KMVHKPDCEL
-1140 LKHRQQFGKC
+1140 LKHRQQLAKC
-1150 PDLKLNKLMSGEP
+1150 VDLKLSKLSGEP

-1184 QPFPNVTPEN
+1184 QPFPNVTPES
-1194 TFRVILQKSSRGLG
+1194 TFRVTLQKSSRGLG

-1226 PQQPAAMS
+1226 PQQPAALS
-1234 NKLQIGDILL
+1234 NKLQTGDILL
-1244 AANGVPLTGLT
+1244 AANGIPLTGLT
-1255 NYEALEVL
+1255 NYAALEVL

-1290 PPPARRE
+1290 PPPVRRE
-1297 PSSLRL
+1297 PPPPLRL

-1323 KVGGSLGFTLRKVDS
+1323 KVEGSLGFTLRKADS

-1352 ALSDGRIQPGDK
+1352 ALSDGRIRPGDK

-1370 APLSPMSH
+1370 EPLSPMSH
-1378 EEAVQLLR
+1378 EQAVQLLR

-1442 GTSSG
+1442 GASSG

-1473 PTAEMDQEISES
+1473 STAETDKETPES
-1485 KLHDVRTSSS
+1485 KLHDMQTTSS

-1519 ANTPATDIIIDPPP
+1519 ANTPATDIIDPPP
-1533 LYVVC
+1533 FYDVC
-1538 DDDGDGDGDGTS
+1538 DNDDES
-1550 RMTPCN
+1550 N
-1556 ATVARPRF
+1556 
-1564 LDLSAPQGKP
+1564 
-1574 HFQFCSVDS
+1574 VDS
-1583 DGEYPGE
+1583 DGEYPGDGE
-1590 DVILAEAERSRL
+1590 VILAEAERSRL
-1602 AEPSYNDDR
+1602 AEPSYDDER

-1641 TSTAAFSY
+1641 TSTVAFSY

-1658 PACGGAVSDPAVPKS
+1658 PACGSAGSDPAGTKS

-1692 PAGSKGLLKWKGV
+1692 PGGSKGLLKWKGV
-1705 MFAPNDEVDQAA
+1705 MFAPNDET
-1717 DHDQVDAGRDTT
+1717 DHGTEHEEEAGRDTT
-1729 DSVVGA
+1729 DSVA
-1735 EDVKQDSEVFM
+1735 PIEDLEQGSEVFM

-1778 AAKDGRLK
+1778 AAKDGRLR

-1794 NEESVEHM
+1794 NEETVEDM

-1822 MRKSKRENV
+1822 MRRSKQDNV

>member
-9 NATASGPV
+9 SATTSSPV
-17 GPDSTSLDESA
+17 GPDSTDLGEPA
-28 EPVIRLKVQKPLH
+28 EPIIRLKLQKPLH

-80 FKEGLRS
+80 FKEGLRT
-87 HEQFSVDESGTSS
+87 HEQFSADESRASS
-100 RSKTEQTSSPST
+100 KSKEQTSSPST
-112 SSASTCVATVI
+112 SSTASFVVTLPS
-123 QGNRNIDGFSSKFG
+123 NRNIDGFSNKFG

-144 KSRSDINIKENRGS
+144 KSRSDVNIKEGRG
-158 KGKRHSSE
+158 KKRHSSTVE
-166 DPKTRKTKSEK
+166 DPTMKAKLERNIEETANGYKR
-177 NVGEGVGFKNYSA
+177 YSA

-196 QIMDDLRTRSTIGKT
+196 QIMNDLRTRSTIGRT
-211 TEEIAK
+211 PDEVAK
-217 NRCRKVKAYLRS
+217 DRCRKVKAYLRS
-229 RSENLLSLVRE
+229 QSESLLSLVHE
-240 EECSGGIED
+240 EECSGNETKDTIRPNEKCAKD
-249 RVEIGSRGRNL
+249 RNL
-260 ESRDLKRSDT
+260 KRNNTINSEEKNSNGENKK
-270 VDLETKRSS
+270 VRS
-279 RDSEA
+279 
-284 MKPYLRTRSTMLW
+284 YLRTRSALIPTENSAKESSKS
-297 NEPATMTNSE
+297 NEGD
-307 TNEVERVVRKIK
+307 RVVRKIK
-319 DDMNE
+319 DDMDE
-324 EELVRIRA
+324 EELARIRA

-347 LVRAAVPETL
+347 CSRLGGRANVPETL
-357 GNAGI
+357 EKAGI
-362 RKRYSDYVHE
+362 RKRYSDYSHE
-372 GDRRNYRTRKVR
+372 ENQKNYRTRKVR
-384 SETNILRFDPE
+384 SETSILRFNPE
-395 VLARERLKASKQ
+395 VIEREKLKSNRQ
-407 SEKEKPTTSC
+407 SEKERSMNC
-417 KESSEDSLFQRQLRN
+417 RGSLEDSQLQRQSRN
-432 YRRSRSEV
+432 YRRSRSEALV
-440 LREPSDNQPGQDDR
+440 QASESDNR
-454 SQPQLKRQS
+454 SKSQPRRES
-463 SSVERKKIYRK
+463 SSLDRRKVYRK

-479 LLGQAAAAAIN
+479 LLGQMAMAAVN
-490 ADNEQQF
+490 ADSA
-497 KDLGNPPRRIKS
+497 KDLANPPRHIKS
-509 QENVER
+509 PENVEK
-515 SWREYKERKRSERL
+515 SWREYKERKRTERL
-529 HRGTGR
+529 RRESER
-535 EVPEEDDF
+535 EVPEEDF
-543 MNKPRWKDLQ
+543 MSKPRWKDLQ
-553 RDLCSSRNC
+553 RDPCFSRNC
-562 KVCQNLRN
+562 KVCQNLKN
-570 CVDPLHERDEKRISR
+570 CVDPLYDQNEKTR
-585 QEAEAAPTARR
+585 QENGERLPRKE
-596 DTVAKVPEDETSSNN
+596 TVAKVPEDQTSSMN
-611 SGSRPGTSLQEN
+611 GSRPGTSLQEN
-623 YLLMDERD
+623 YLLVGQKNADERQ
-631 TNGLRSPIV
+631 SPIIA
-640 GKIRA
+640 KIQV
-645 KNRDDEIGINSPDFG
+645 KNRGNDIGSASTLNINSPDFG
-660 YNTILPK
+660 YNSIPSK
-667 SVLKDYR
+667 RAFKDYR
-674 ELYARS
+674 QLYTRS

-687 FKIVDGSENPEEHTD
+687 FKIVDGSEDLEERAND
-702 DCNSTINGSDGDLGY
+702 SKINGVDGSDSDLGY
-717 LNGVGSLANKSNE
+717 LNGKISLANKSNE
-730 DITRDYFKRVY
+730 DITKDYFKRVY
-741 ELLKRRQEEAR
+741 ELLKRRQEEMKKS
-752 RVANGSHEI
+752 ANENHEL
-761 PTQGD
+761 PGHDD
-766 SSSSNYVE
+766 SSSSNYIE
-774 EVQRRKHR
+774 EMQKKRHR

-796 TVPSTSSTQEGWK
+796 TVPSTSNDQESWK
-809 VQRLSVNGDSQ
+809 AQRLSVNGESP
-820 QQSSNRR
+820 QSSNRR
-827 RSCSNRSQL
+827 RGCRPQL
-836 QPVPV
+836 QPVV

-855 QPVSCRVSAKDQV
+855 QPISYRVNAKDPL
-868 DSYFVDWPNKENT
+868 DRYFDWPNKENT
-881 PGNAVNRCED
+881 PGNAVNRRED
-891 NHQANHVF
+891 DHQTNQIQA
-899 GTIDESTMGSNLS
+899 TEESIMGSNLS
-912 RHSGKGLTGRR
+912 RHNGKGLTGRR

-966 DKDDDQRDNNNM
+966 DKDGLDEDRRDNNNIS
-978 SETSGSFGGTLP
+978 SENVSGNFGTLP

-1036 RCRHGNFDSVK
+1036 RTRHSTFDSVK

-1059 GRRYGRGV
+1059 GRGRYGGRGV
-1067 SSEDRCQRNSD
+1067 SSEDRRHRNSD

-1100 GSNSSSSQ
+1100 ESNSSSSQ
-1108 PCIVNTATAN
+1108 PCIIN
-1118 VAAHVDDDDLLM
+1118 VTNVDDDVLM
-1130 KLMHKPDCEL
+1130 KMVHKPDCEL
-1140 LKHRQQFGKC
+1140 LKHRQQLGKC
-1150 PDLKLNKLMSGEP
+1150 VDLKLSKLSGEP

-1184 QPFPNVTPEN
+1184 QPFPNVTPES
-1194 TFRVILQKSSRGLG
+1194 TFRVTLQKSSRGLG

-1226 PQQPAAMS
+1226 PQQPAALS
-1234 NKLQIGDILL
+1234 NKLQTGDILL
-1244 AANGVPLTGLT
+1244 AANGIPLTGLT

-1275 RLPGDSNVTPPGAPP
+1275 RLPGESNVTPPGAPP

-1297 PSSLRL
+1297 PPPPLRL

-1323 KVGGSLGFTLRKVDS
+1323 KVAGSLGFTLRKADS

-1352 ALSDGRIQPGDK
+1352 ALSDGRIRPGDK

-1447 SSSCKQQSPGASCN
+1447 SSNCKQQSPGASCN
-1461 SPRRLRRLATRT
+1461 SPRRLRRLGTRT
-1473 PTAEMDQEISES
+1473 PTAETDQETPES
-1485 KLHDVRTSSS
+1485 KLRDMQTTSS
-1495 TASQAETTSDS
+1495 TGSQAETTSDS

-1519 ANTPATDIIIDPPP
+1519 ANTPATDIIDPPP
-1533 LYVVC
+1533 LYDIYDDN
-1538 DDDGDGDGDGTS
+1538 DDDDDES
-1550 RMTPCN
+1550 KSVSNN
-1556 ATVARPRF
+1556 AVARPRF

-1583 DGEYPGE
+1583 DGEYPGDDE
-1590 DVILAEAERSRL
+1590 VILAEAERGRL
-1602 AEPSYNDDR
+1602 AEPSYDDDR

-1618 DEHDNDLPSEPAS
+1618 DEHDNDMPSEPAS

-1641 TSTAAFSY
+1641 TSTVAFSY

-1658 PACGGAVSDPAVPKS
+1658 PACGSAGSDPAGTKS

-1692 PAGSKGLLKWKGV
+1692 PGGSKGLLKWKGV
-1705 MFAPNDEVDQAA
+1705 MFAPNDEVDQGTE
-1717 DHDQVDAGRDTT
+1717 HNQEGAGRDTT
-1729 DSVVGA
+1729 DSVA
-1735 EDVKQDSEVFM
+1735 PIEDLEQGSEVFM

-1778 AAKDGRLK
+1778 AAKDGRLR

-1822 MRKSKRENV
+1822 MRKSKRNNI